1 MGAIELGIL
10 RLTGW
15 CVFICYS
22 LGGWVLV
29 YLTIYGWVGLRWYFF
44 HRVTHY
50 FFSNVMSHSK
60 KLKNKYSN
68 LLNIFYFCIIL
79 PLLLMHSSE
88 IRGLWLKKLTQ
99 WSVSKFAIFLTQSN
113 NAKFDPELANVR
125 VHSFN
130 TILWLLPAQPNF
142 HRLKSSTILVRWQ
155 FIYKPYTKSKQTMEM
170 PTVTAV

>member
-1 MGAIELGIL
+1 MKRRKLRKVPLLLYNKLYLLFFESPHHHQINGGHRAGD

-88 IRGLWLKKLTQ
+88 IRGLCLKKLTQ
-99 WSVSKFAIFLTQSN
+99 WSVSKFAIFLICI
-113 NAKFDPELANVR
+113 FLF
-125 VHSFN
+125 SFRA
-130 TILWLLPAQPNF
+130 TSF
-142 HRLKSSTILVRWQ
+142 SFS
-155 FIYKPYTKSKQTMEM
+155 
-170 PTVTAV
+170 

>member
-1 MGAIELGIL
+1 MIL
-10 RLTGW
+10 PFPPICMEYIRTLFEEKKVKESPPSTIQQAVPTFFESPHHHQINGGHRAGDRLTGW

-50 FFSNVMSHSK
+50 FSSNVMSHLK
-60 KLKNKYSN
+60 PLKNKYSN

-99 WSVSKFAIFLTQSN
+99 WSVSKFAIFL
-113 NAKFDPELANVR
+113 KCIFLF
-125 VHSFN
+125 SFRA
-130 TILWLLPAQPNF
+130 TSF
-142 HRLKSSTILVRWQ
+142 SFS
-155 FIYKPYTKSKQTMEM
+155 
-170 PTVTAV
+170 

>member
-1 MGAIELGIL
+1 MKRRKLRKVPLLLYNKLYLLFLKAPTTTKEMGAIELGIL

-50 FFSNVMSHSK
+50 FSSNVMSHLK
-60 KLKNKYSN
+60 PLKNKYSN

-99 WSVSKFAIFLTQSN
+99 WSVSKFAIFL
-113 NAKFDPELANVR
+113 KCIFLF
-125 VHSFN
+125 SFRA
-130 TILWLLPAQPNF
+130 TSF
-142 HRLKSSTILVRWQ
+142 SFS
-155 FIYKPYTKSKQTMEM
+155 
-170 PTVTAV
+170 